1 MTEEE
6 QILTLLQHGDSF
18 FPSGAVS
25 FSWGLEML
33 NNDLVITSIKELN
46 NFIENQL
53 IERWGP
59 FERVVLAHTYDHASN
74 IENELKQII
83 YIDNLVESMTLAS
96 ELREGSKRLGSA
108 LLTTYQQLNT
118 PIANHYLKLIHEGKA
133 PGHLPIAQ
141 ALIWNS
147 LGLSSNSVVILSAY
161 NFCVSVLG
169 AALRLG
175 IVGHIDCQKSLTNF
189 RQLITEILTW
199 PIPDVEEIHA
209 FTPFADIAS
218 MRHEYSDTRL
228 FAN

>member
-33 NNDLVITSIKELN
+33 KNDQIITSIN
-46 NFIENQL
+46 DVDHFIENQL

-59 FERVVLAHTYDHASN
+59 FERIVLAHTYDHTDN
-74 IENELKQII
+74 IEQVIV
-83 YIDNLVESMTLAS
+83 IDNLVECMTLAS
-96 ELREGSKRLGSA
+96 ELRDGSKRLGSA
-108 LLTTYQQLNT
+108 LLTTYQQLNN
-118 PIANHYLKLIHEGKA
+118 PIADQYLKLINENKTL
-133 PGHLPIAQ
+133 GHLPITQ
-141 ALIWNS
+141 ALMWASI
-147 LGLSSNSVVILSAY
+147 GLSRNSILMLSSY

-175 IVGHIDCQKSLTNF
+175 MVGHIDCQKSLTKSQ
-189 RQLITEILTW
+189 QLITEIFTW
-199 PIPDVEEIHA
+199 PIPAIEEIHA

-218 MRHEYSDTRL
+218 MRHEHSETRL

>member
-1 MTEEE
+1 MSEEE

-33 NNDLVITSIKELN
+33 NNDHVITSTVELDQ
-46 NFIENQL
+46 FIENQL

-59 FERVVLAHTYDHASN
+59 FERVVLAHTYDYADD
-74 IENELKQII
+74 IEQVIS
-83 YIDNLVESMTLAS
+83 IDKLVECMTLTS
-96 ELREGSKRLGSA
+96 EIREGSKRLGSA
-108 LLTTYQQLNT
+108 LLTTYQQLNN
-118 PIANHYLKLIHEGKA
+118 PIAEQYLKLTNEDKA
-133 PGHLPIAQ
+133 LGHLPIAQ

-147 LGLSSNSVVILSAY
+147 IGISRNSVLMLSAY

-175 IVGHIDCQKSLTNF
+175 IVGHIDCQKSLTTF

-199 PIPDVEEIHA
+199 PIPAIEEIHA

-218 MRHEYSDTRL
+218 MRHEHSETRL

>member
-6 QILTLLQHGDSF
+6 QLLTLLQHGDSF

-33 NNDLVITSIKELN
+33 KEDKIVTSISGVN

-53 IERWGP
+53 VERWGP
-59 FERVVLAHTYDHASN
+59 FERVVLAHTIDQKN
-74 IENELKQII
+74 NLEEVIEM
-83 YIDNLVESMTLAS
+83 DRMVECMTLAS
-96 ELREGSKRLGSA
+96 ELRDGSKRLGNA
-108 LLTTYQQLNT
+108 LLTTYSKLDN
-118 PIANHYLKLIHEGKA
+118 IAAQKYLSLIYKNKA
-133 PGHLPIAQ
+133 LGHLSITQ
-141 ALIWNS
+141 GLIWSS
-147 LGLSSNSVVILSAY
+147 LGLSRDSILLLSAY

-175 IVGHIDCQKSLTNF
+175 LAGHIECQNSLANF
-189 RQLITEILTW
+189 QAIIIEIAIW
-199 PIPDVEEIHA
+199 PIPAVEGIHA

-218 MRHEYSDTRL
+218 MRHEHADSRL